1 MSPRYR
7 GSAMERLRFPAV
19 LAGVLV
25 LLAVIAGCGGSSEPA
40 ERNSA
45 DGGPFPVTIE
55 HKYGSTV
62 IEHKPERVITLGL
75 SDQDAVLALG
85 IKPVGVVDWFKERPY
100 GKWPWT
106 KELWGGTEP
115 EIVGERDDYNM
126 ERIGELGPDL
136 IIAQYSGMTKQQYD
150 TLSELAPVVAQPK
163 GFPDYAAPWQDMAR
177 PIGKALGREAEMNE
191 LIDKMDQRYAEVRQR
206 HPEFAEQTLI
216 VADSFEPGIF
226 SAFTSADPKAIFFRE
241 LGFRL
246 DDKIDELADE
256 GANTVELSA
265 EQLSTLDTDR
275 LVWVTSSE
283 EANDRI
289 KAESLYQK
297 LKVHQDGRDL
307 FVPYENPDIGAAFS
321 FNTVLSIPYAID
333 EMVPRLTGQ

>member
-1 MSPRYR
+1 
-7 GSAMERLRFPAV
+7 MERLRLPV
-19 LAGVLV
+19 LLAGVMV
-25 LLAVIAGCGGSSEPA
+25 LLAVLAGCGGSSEPA
-40 ERNSA
+40 ERDSA
-45 DGGPFPVTIE
+45 SGGPFPVTIE

-85 IKPVGVVDWFKERPY
+85 VKPVGVVDWFKERPY

-106 KELWGGTEP
+106 KEKWGNTEP
-115 EIVGERDDYNM
+115 AIVGERDDYNM

-163 GFPDYAAPWQDMAR
+163 GYPDYAAPWQDMAR
-177 PIGKALGREAEMNE
+177 PIGKALGQEAEMNE
-191 LIDKMDQRYAEVRQR
+191 LIDEMDQRYAEVREQ
-206 HPEFAEQTLI
+206 HPQFAEQTLI
-216 VADSFEPGIF
+216 VADSFEPGVF
-226 SAFTSADPKAIFFRE
+226 SAFTAADPKAIFFKE

-246 DDKIDELADE
+246 DGKIDELAEE

-275 LVWVTSSE
+275 LVWVTSSK

-289 KAESLYQK
+289 RAESLYQK
-297 LKVHQDGRDL
+297 LKVHQEGRDL